1 MKPLFELEW
10 FGGAAEGHF
19 RKVRPEV
26 RELPWGTLRLER
38 YPPLL
43 LDAARIHWTRMVV
56 GEYRAAVA
64 MSHLL
69 QSLLEARAPLDVIG
83 MASDFIADEVSHV
96 EIASRLT
103 MELGGAAPIH
113 VDAEALAPLASN
125 GPTALER
132 AHEEVLRLSCIHEVL
147 SRALVTDTLRAATH
161 PLVLAAEGIIAR
173 DEAMHVRFGA
183 VYFEWA
189 SRSLEDAQRAR
200 LAEVAT
206 AELKELS
213 PLWLG
218 PELPSSRE
226 PFTPEQANELGW
238 LDREAHRARVVRAI
252 REEIV
257 PTLLRAGIA
266 IAPQALED
274 VLCGPAD
281 R

>member
-1 MKPLFELEW
+1 
-10 FGGAAEGHF
+10 
-19 RKVRPEV
+19 
-26 RELPWGTLRLER
+26 
-38 YPPLL
+38 
-43 LDAARIHWTRMVV
+43 
-56 GEYRAAVA
+56 
-64 MSHLL
+64 
-69 QSLLEARAPLDVIG
+69 

-113 VDAEALAPLASN
+113 VDAEELAPLASN

-189 SRSLEDAQRAR
+189 SRFLEDAQRAR

-226 PFTPEQANELGW
+226 PFAPVQANELGW
-238 LDREAHRARVVRAI
+238 LDREAIHWHGARPRSVGERHVRSPAHMKRALERRRRAGLAPGPQVGHGHGAVDEASNAAHGADAQGHGARVHRRRARWNVRERRGTTVGEHVDA
-252 REEIV
+252 
-257 PTLLRAGIA
+257 
-266 IAPQALED
+266 
-274 VLCGPAD
+274 
-281 R
+281 